1 MNERKMTIGEVE
13 QIVEKVLSESKC
25 NATVA
30 SIEPNS
36 DGDYC
41 VKAKKED

>member
-1 MNERKMTIGEVE
+1 MNERKMTIGEFE
-13 QIVEKVLSESKC
+13 QIVEKVLSEEKS
-25 NATVA
+25 NATIA
-30 SIEPNS
+30 SVEPNS